1 MRKVVEFA
9 LDGTVAWS
17 VGNDDLP
24 GRPIADA
31 CGVQRLPDGN
41 TVIASYAAAEGIK
54 LFEVDR
60 KKRIVWSYSGPHRVH
75 HFHVLTTDGK
85 PLPWPPLK

>member
-1 MRKVVEFA
+1 M
-9 LDGTVAWS
+9 T
-17 VGNDDLP
+17 NDDLP

-41 TVIASYAAAEGIK
+41 TVIASYAAQDGIK

-60 KKRIVWSYSGPHRVH
+60 DKKVVWSFSGPQRVH
-75 HFHVLTTDGK
+75 HFQVLTTDGK
-85 PLPWPPLK
+85 VLPWPPQK